1 MSEASLYSR
10 NMLKRIA
17 ELKKGNWLPGFN
29 LFEYRVYNPVK
40 IALGAKTPLARAPE
54 WIPGLDVVNRNIVI
68 TNEQGMGDNI
78 MYSRFITLLREL
90 KLKSVSVAM
99 TRNLNPLISQIEG
112 CDGIVSD
119 MDCPSQA
126 VRVRALSLPS
136 LLLQYSLLPSKQP
149 EKVYGSEGY
158 FKFDVEKT
166 DKVGF
171 CWKSENSS
179 WNAEA
184 KKIPQ
189 ELAENFYNKLKKH
202 KDVVSLQIQPDFM
215 PSYLDGRDWLDTAKK
230 LAALDAIVTI
240 DTGVA
245 HLAGA
250 LGVRTINLIGAAEY
264 AGWFY
269 HPVNSPTT
277 PWYDSMEL
285 VWYEPFTNWKAG
297 LDEALKRLC
306 R

>member
-1 MSEASLYSR
+1 MAQQIMASAMAHI
-10 NMLKRIA
+10 NEHIA
-17 ELKKGNWLPGFN
+17 
-29 LFEYRVYNPVK
+29 FEYRKQVEMK
-40 IALGAKTPLARAPE
+40 
-54 WIPGLDVVNRNIVI
+54 
-68 TNEQGMGDNI
+68 MGV
-78 MYSRFITLLREL
+78 T
-90 KLKSVSVAM
+90 
-99 TRNLNPLISQIEG
+99 
-112 CDGIVSD
+112 
-119 MDCPSQA
+119 
-126 VRVRALSLPS
+126 LPS

-245 HLAGA
+245 HL
-250 LGVRTINLIGAAEY
+250 
-264 AGWFY
+264 
-269 HPVNSPTT
+269 
-277 PWYDSMEL
+277 
-285 VWYEPFTNWKAG
+285 
-297 LDEALKRLC
+297 
-306 R
+306 

>member
-1 MSEASLYSR
+1 MNEINLYSK
-10 NMLKRIA
+10 NMLKGME
-17 ELKKGNWLPGFN
+17 ELKKGRWNPGFN
-29 LFEYRVYNPVK
+29 LYEYRTYSPVK
-40 IALGAKTPLARAPE
+40 IPLGVKNGLARAPL
-54 WIPGLDVVNRNIVI
+54 WTPGIDVKGYNIVVE
-68 TNEQGMGDNI
+68 NEQGIGDTI
-78 MYSRFITLLREL
+78 MHSRFITLLRQIPV
-90 KLKSVSVAM
+90 KSVHIAM
-99 TRNLNPLISQIEG
+99 NRNLNPLIGSIEG
-112 CDGIVSD
+112 VDGILVGND
-119 MDCPSQA
+119 
-126 VRVRALSLPS
+126 VERGTIRVKVLSLGA
-136 LLLQYSLLPSKQP
+136 LLMQYRILPDKQP

-171 CWKSENSS
+171 CWFSHNSS

-184 KKIPQ
+184 KKIPTDV
-189 ELAENFYNKLKKH
+189 AESFYKKLKKH
-202 KDVVSLQIQPDFM
+202 KDVVSLQVQPDFM

-250 LGVRTINLIGAAEY
+250 LGVRTINLIGAEQY

-269 HPVNSPTT
+269 FPAQSPTT